1 MSSYQPASTPS
12 EKPPNPEPISD
23 SPGTP
28 GKRILVV
35 DDEPAIRA
43 LLARALSQEGY
54 LVDVAADGQKSWRMI
69 QTKRYVGAIVDLKMP
84 GVGGQ
89 KFWERLETL
98 DERLMSKVI
107 FMTGDTVSHES
118 RRFVAATGNPL
129 IEKPF
134 DLVGVLRVVQRHLE
148 AGSRGE

>member
-1 MSSYQPASTPS
+1 MSSYQPASTRS
-12 EKPPNPEPISD
+12 EEPPDREPISD
-23 SPGTP
+23 PPGTQ

-43 LLARALSQEGY
+43 LIARALSQEGY
-54 LVDVAADGQKSWRMI
+54 LVDVAADGQKAWRMI
-69 QTKRYVGAIVDLKMP
+69 QIKRYVGAIVDLKMP

-89 KFWERLETL
+89 EFWERLKTL

-107 FMTGDTVSHES
+107 FMTGDIVSHES
-118 RRFVAATGNPL
+118 RGFVAATGNPI

-134 DLVGVLRVVQRHLE
+134 DLVEVLGVVQRHLE
-148 AGSRGE
+148 VGS